1 MRFLTQRLA
10 QSALVIAGVVALTFV
25 ITRLVPGDPAVT
37 YAGPRA
43 TPAQLTAV
51 RRQLGLGA
59 SLPDQL
65 WRYVTGLLRGDWGTS
80 LHTRRGVL
88 TDISTALP
96 ASLELVGCAMVLA
109 VVVGVPLGLLGAHLR
124 LGGGRSRGLGRW
136 GRWGRWGRAAG
147 DGSVRA
153 TSMLAVSVPVF
164 LLALAVQNLFA
175 AQLGWFP
182 VAGEYTSKLNQTS
195 PLEHLTHLTV
205 VDALLTGNWPVLDSA
220 LAHLVLPALVMAAY
234 PVGVVAQMSRAALL
248 EESAAPHARLERAY
262 GFSRLQVLTRFSLRP
277 ASGPLLA
284 LLALVFAFSLVNAF
298 LVEEVFDWP
307 GLGRY
312 ASAAITSSDAPA
324 IAGVT
329 VVVALTYVVTNLLV
343 DLTQAVIDPR
353 VRL

>member
-1 MRFLTQRLA
+1 MRYLIQRLA
-10 QSALVIAGVVALTFV
+10 QSALVVAGVVALTFV
-25 ITRLVPGDPAVT
+25 ITHLVPGDPAVT

-43 TPAQLTAV
+43 TAAQLAAV
-51 RRQLGLGA
+51 RKRLGLDTP
-59 SLPDQL
+59 LPDQL
-65 WRYVTGLLRGDWGTS
+65 WHYVTGLLRGDWGTS

-88 TDISTALP
+88 TDIATAFP
-96 ASLELVGCAMVLA
+96 ASLELVGCAMALA
-109 VVVGVPLGLLGAHLR
+109 VVVGVPLGLFGAHLR
-124 LGGGRSRGLGRW
+124 RSGSRSGRTV
-136 GRWGRWGRAAG
+136 G
-147 DGSVRA
+147 DASVRM

-182 VAGEYTSKLNQTS
+182 VAGEYAPGLHQNS
-195 PLEHLTHLTV
+195 PVHPLTHLTV

-220 LAHLVLPALVMAAY
+220 LAHLALPALAMAAY
-234 PVGVVAQMSRAALL
+234 PVGVVAQMTRAALL

-262 GFSRLQVLTRFSLRP
+262 GFSRWQVLTRFSLRP
-277 ASGPLLA
+277 AAGPLLA

-343 DLTQAVIDPR
+343 DLAQAVIDPR
-353 VRL
+353 VRLS